1 MEEEKNHDGDDEDS
15 DEDEDHDDDDDDF
28 QTIFTWPAFTGVCA
42 SLRLPLVLI
51 FICDSSSPSSS
62 IAFEV
67 EISYTDGDLMHDVI
81 VISTAMKGLWSEF
94 VTQPMDMLCRLR
106 LQPKVDPLL
115 AEESI
120 RPYAL

>member
-51 FICDSSSPSSS
+51 FICDSSSASSS
-62 IAFEV
+62 IALEV
-67 EISYTDGDLMHDVI
+67 EISFTDGDLMDDVI
-81 VISTAMKGLWSEF
+81 SATMKGLWSQF
-94 VTQPMDMLCRLR
+94 GTQPIAGYNHNQKLTHNWLKNR
-106 LQPKVDPLL
+106 
-115 AEESI
+115 
-120 RPYAL
+120 